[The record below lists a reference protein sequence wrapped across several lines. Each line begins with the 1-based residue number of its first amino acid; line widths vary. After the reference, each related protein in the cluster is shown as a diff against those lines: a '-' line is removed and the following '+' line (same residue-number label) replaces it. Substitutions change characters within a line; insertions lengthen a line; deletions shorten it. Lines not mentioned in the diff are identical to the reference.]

1 LRARDLLTRYR
12 PHLGLIACRSVAV
25 ILFSIAGAY
34 VATAYLEDFLLA
46 VIVGAALGV
55 ALGLVNDWAAV
66 AYGRRLGRTE
76 ITEHQGR
83 QAASR
88 GRHHATPA
96 AAEPA
101 EAPAPVAALPRAG
114 VAGASA
120 AAATFA
126 QTARATTGPAVN
138 DRWAVHAGTA
148 PAAGGGSRL
157 MPGNAPRRLLADRL
171 VMVAGA
177 AAEDAGD
184 GAQQPASLDEATAI
198 GQLRDLMLAEL
209 RPEDLMGQQGRG
221 VIQLAHELGPRVP
234 LLDPETVVAY
244 VSDHVLVAAGQDPET
259 PQRWHNALD
268 TVPVLVADVATLV
281 ALGGAQLL
289 GIPQAAN
296 GADPGPLM
304 DKVVHVIRHSGIGLG
319 LSQLCVALNAKG
331 LPVGPYALAGV
342 VKHLVDQGR
351 LQLPH
356 GAWRYTLTDA
366 ELERRVDAGADLPED
381 QRPPLDVV
389 WSVLN
394 GGPAEGMAL
403 AEVATEVARRREM
416 PCNLGA
422 AAAALDALVR
432 SRRAEARDGRFLA
445 RNPLAESLIS
455 GPGLRERIQTAVAGH
470 PSMVGL
476 TAAEITERV
485 NADGFGAAPTEVRA
499 MCEQKVAAGD
509 LVKIGDRYQEPPF

>member
-12 PHLGLIACRSVAV
+12 PHLGLIAYRSVAV
-25 ILFSIAGAY
+25 ILLCIAGANI
-34 VATAYLEDFLLA
+34 ATAYLDNFLLG
-46 VIVGAALGV
+46 VLIGAALGV
-55 ALGLVNDWAAV
+55 ALGLLGDWAAV
-66 AYGRRLGRTE
+66 EYGRRLGRTE
-76 ITEHQGR
+76 ITEHRER
-83 QAASR
+83 QAQSR

-101 EAPAPVAALPRAG
+101 EAPAPVASLPRAG
-114 VAGASA
+114 MAGASA
-120 AAATFA
+120 AAATYA

-148 PAAGGGSRL
+148 AAGGGGSRL
-157 MPGNAPRRLLADRL
+157 MPGNAPRRDLTPDRL
-171 VMVAGA
+171 VMTAGA
-177 AAEDAGD
+177 GAGVL
-184 GAQQPASLDEATAI
+184 GGVQQPASLDEATAI

-209 RPEDLMGQQGRG
+209 RPEDLIGQQGRG
-221 VIQLAHELGPRVP
+221 VIQLAGELGPRVP

-244 VSDHVLVAAGQDPET
+244 VSDHVLVAAGQDPEH

-268 TVPVLVADVATLV
+268 TVAVLVHGAVGTAARSD
-281 ALGGAQLL
+281 AQLL
-289 GIPQAAN
+289 GIPQAAG

-304 DKVVHVIRHSGIGLG
+304 DKVVHVVRYSGIGLG
-319 LSQLCVALNAKG
+319 LSQMGVALGAKG
-331 LPVGPYALAGV
+331 LPVGSYALAGV

-351 LQLPH
+351 LERAP

-366 ELERRVDAGADLPED
+366 ELERRVDAGADLPEE

-389 WSVLN
+389 WSVLS
-394 GGPAEGMAL
+394 GGPAEGMVL
-403 AEVATEVARRREM
+403 AEVAAEVSRRREI

-432 SRRAEARDGRFLA
+432 ARRAEARDGRFLA

-470 PSMVGL
+470 PSVAGL

-485 NADGFGAAPTEVRA
+485 NADGFGAAPTEVAA
-499 MCEQKVAAGD
+499 MCEQKVAVGD
-509 LVKIGDRYQEPPF
+509 LVKSGDRYQEPPF